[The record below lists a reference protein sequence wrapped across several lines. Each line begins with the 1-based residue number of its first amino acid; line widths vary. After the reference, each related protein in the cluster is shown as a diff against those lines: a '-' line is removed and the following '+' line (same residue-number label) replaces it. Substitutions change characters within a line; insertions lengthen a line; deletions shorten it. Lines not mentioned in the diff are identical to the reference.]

1 MSLYQTLYYMSLV
14 GGMAG
19 LFSWAITALASA
31 ALPAQRYTWLSDMI
45 AVVMLGGFI
54 GGLTV
59 GFSDRWS
66 GNRVLPRWVISGSC
80 IGIAAGLCAWVLQIP
95 ISERL
100 SPQAPFLA
108 RLMAW
113 ILAGSFIGLGLGFRW
128 AMVNRAR
135 IIHACAGGLA
145 GGAFGGLI
153 FLTLGSRVPD
163 LSQALGF
170 MFIGVG
176 ICFGVTLAPILLRDG
191 VLEFISSGDARAQGK
206 FGLTHK
212 QWELQQGDSYLIGS
226 QSHDLS
232 RTVYRPEVHIFIPDA
247 TVAPRHAILF
257 GKQGRFYLARHPE
270 IGNQSGLARFIT
282 RVRGR
287 TVAVTQELHDKDDIL
302 LGRTALRFTTR
313 KKEHSEA

>member
-1 MSLYQTLYYMSLV
+1 MSLI
-14 GGMAG
+14 GGVAG
-19 LFSWAITALASA
+19 LLSWAVTALLA
-31 ALPAQRYTWLSDMI
+31 ALLPAERFTSLSDLI
-45 AVVMLGGFI
+45 AVVLLGGFI

-59 GFSDRWS
+59 AFSDRWS
-66 GNRVLPRWVISGSC
+66 GNRVLPRWVVSGVG
-80 IGIAAGLCAWVLQIP
+80 IGIAAGLCSWLLQIP
-95 ISERL
+95 VADKL
-100 SPQAPFLA
+100 GPQAPFLA
-108 RLMAW
+108 RLIAW
-113 ILAGSFIGLGLGFRW
+113 MLAGSLIGLGLGLRW
-128 AMVNRAR
+128 AAVNRAR

-145 GGAFGGLI
+145 GGTIGGLI

-191 VLEFISSGDARAQGK
+191 VLEFISSGDPRAQGK

-226 QSHDLS
+226 QSVDMS
-232 RTVYRPEVHIFIPDA
+232 RTVYRPEVHVFIPDA

-257 GKQGRFYLARHPE
+257 GKQGRFFLARHPE
-270 IGNQSGLARFIT
+270 ISNQSGLARFVT

-287 TVAVTQELHDKDDIL
+287 TVTVTQELHDRDDIL
-302 LGRTALRFTTR
+302 LGRTALRFTMRR
-313 KKEHSEA
+313 KERSEA

>member
-14 GGMAG
+14 GGVAG
-19 LFSWAITALASA
+19 LLSWAVTALASA
-31 ALPAQRYTWLSDMI
+31 VLPTERYTLLADLI

-59 GFSDRWS
+59 AFSDNWS
-66 GNRVLPRWVISGSC
+66 GNRVLPRWVVSGSL
-80 IGIAAGLCAWVLQIP
+80 IGIAAGLCSWALQIP
-95 ISERL
+95 VASRL
-100 SPQAPFLA
+100 SPEAPFLA
-108 RLMAW
+108 RLIAW
-113 ILAGSFIGLGLGFRW
+113 MLAGSFIGLGLGFRW
-128 AMVNRAR
+128 ARVNRAR

-145 GGAFGGLI
+145 GGALGGLI
-153 FLTLGSRVPD
+153 FLVLGSRVPD
-163 LSQALGF
+163 LSQALGY

-176 ICFGVTLAPILLRDG
+176 ICFGITLAPILLRDG
-191 VLEFISSGDARAQGK
+191 ALEFISSGDGRAQAK

-226 QSHDLS
+226 QSVDLS
-232 RTVYRPEVHIFIPDA
+232 KTVYRPEVHIFIPDA

-257 GKQGRFYLARHPE
+257 GKQGRFYLARHPD

-287 TVAVTQELHDKDDIL
+287 TVTLSQELHDRDDIL
-302 LGRTALRFTTR
+302 LGRTALRFTMR
-313 KKEHSEA
+313 NKERSNA